1 MHMKIFIFADLE
13 GCSGI
18 CKFTQTSDKPDSK
31 HLPPQEAMVDYAAY
45 DEARHLLMG
54 DLNACIDGLR
64 DAGVDEIVARD
75 GHGIPYNFVPGEMR
89 SGVRYC
95 VGEWGDPPLGG
106 LEPDCDAIILLG
118 HHAMA
123 GTPDGILCHTQS
135 PARDDHYFYNERE
148 TGEIGQEA
156 LIAGHFGIPLI
167 MVTGD
172 DAACRETRDFFGD
185 APVAVSVKTGLS
197 REGALFL
204 PPETARQL
212 IREGAKEAV
221 ARLPQCKPYTIDLPI
236 HARLRVKDKAA
247 GDRVRPKAGTRVDDV
262 TFEATLDR
270 ACDIF
275 HLC

>member
-1 MHMKIFIFADLE
+1 MKIFIFPDLE
-13 GCSGI
+13 GVSGV
-18 CKFTQTSDKPDSK
+18 CKFMQTSDKPDSK

-95 VGEWGDPPLGG
+95 VGEWGALPLGG
-106 LEPDCDAIILLG
+106 LEPDCDGVILLG

-135 PARDDHYFYNERE
+135 PERGDRYWYNGRE
-148 TGEIGQEA
+148 AGEIAQEA
-156 LIAGHFGIPLI
+156 LVAGHFDIPVV

-172 DAACRETRDFFGD
+172 DAACREAREFFGD
-185 APVAVSVKTGLS
+185 EIITVSVKQGLG
-197 REGALFL
+197 REAAVFVAPEAARRMIRDGAR
-204 PPETARQL
+204 EAAAR
-212 IREGAKEAV
+212 IPR
-221 ARLPQCKPYTIDLPI
+221 CKPYRIDLPI
-236 HARLRVKDKAA
+236 HARLVVKDKETA
-247 GDRVRPKAGTRVDDV
+247 DTFRPRRGTRVDDV
-262 TFEATLDR
+262 TFEAAFDR
-270 ACDIF
+270 AADILL
-275 HLC
+275 LC